1 MTSLLSLPRAL
12 LVLSIGV
19 LGLGCDNGKST
30 CGDEEECPSLTAD
43 ALASDAVLT
52 WDPDSSFSA
61 KLGGETT
68 SARVNGGQ
76 AVVTLLDTDCRS
88 DCEYTLKSLYFELER
103 LLFATDGSI
112 SIDEL
117 RLGIDPES
125 SVALPDSA
133 GNYELPAGTPTLG
146 CARVNDGPLSTK
158 SVLEKAVTLAIDP
171 VNETFTFQGELPF
184 EFGAMPNRE
193 CADYELTLSGNVAA
207 AVPWEQNPARPGTGS
222 TGSAGGAG
230 GEPGGD

>member
-1 MTSLLSLPRAL
+1 MTALSLPRAL
-12 LVLSIGV
+12 LALSIGV

-52 WDPDSSFSA
+52 WDTDSSFSA

-68 SARVNGGQ
+68 SARVSGGQ
-76 AVVTLLDTDCRS
+76 AVFTLLDPDCS
-88 DCEYTLKSLYFELER
+88 TDCEYTLKSLYFELER
-103 LLFATDGSI
+103 LIFVTDGSI

-117 RLGIDPES
+117 RLGINPES
-125 SVALPDSA
+125 SVSLPDSA
-133 GNYELPAGTPTLG
+133 GNYVLPVGTPTIG

-158 SVLEKAVTLAIDP
+158 AALEKAATLTIDP
-171 VNETFTFQGELPF
+171 AGETFTFRGELPF

-193 CADYELTLSGNVAA
+193 CADYELTLSGNAA
-207 AVPWEQNPARPGTGS
+207 AAAPWEQNPARPG
-222 TGSAGGAG
+222 AGGAG
-230 GEPGGD
+230 GEQGAD

>member
-1 MTSLLSLPRAL
+1 MTCKLSPLRAL
-12 LVLSIGV
+12 LTLSIGV

-52 WDPDSSFSA
+52 WDTADSFSA

-68 SARVNGGQ
+68 SARVSGGR
-76 AVVTLLDTDCRS
+76 AVFTLLDPDCSS
-88 DCEYTLKSLYFELER
+88 DCEYTLKSLYFELQR
-103 LLFATDGSI
+103 LIFVTDGSI

-125 SVALPDSA
+125 SVSLPDSA
-133 GNYELPAGTPTLG
+133 GNYVLPAGTPTLG
-146 CARVNDGPLSTK
+146 CARVNDGPLSSK
-158 SVLEKAVTLAIDP
+158 SLLEKAATLTIDP
-171 VNETFTFQGELPF
+171 TDETFTFQGELPF

-193 CADYELTLSGNVAA
+193 CADYELTLSGSVGAA
-207 AVPWEQNPARPGTGS
+207 TPWEQNPAHPG
-222 TGSAGGAG
+222 AGGAG
-230 GEPGGD
+230 GAPGGD